1 MKVPAVILTAALL
14 LILPV
19 SVGASMA
26 DNIFA
31 TRQAITRITG
41 RKITD
46 FWAMEYN
53 ERISQ
58 NGAILMTKGAVEL
71 NGDGVKRLFWCHF
84 DVKTMQLLRLKI
96 DSKVL
101 FTLLGS

>member
-1 MKVPAVILTAALL
+1 MKALIFALTAALL

-19 SVGASMA
+19 NAGASMA

-41 RKITD
+41 RKSSD

-58 NGAILMTKGAVEL
+58 NGAMLMTKGAVEL
-71 NGDGVKRLFWCHF
+71 NDDGVKRLFWCHF
-84 DVKTMQLLRLKI
+84 DAKTMQLLRLKI